1 MSSKESDTNDTTGGK
16 HFVHE
21 ESMEYCVAGDS
32 TQDPTGA
39 SDCLPPTTHGSLLL
53 TESTKERKTSL
64 SRAGEVAKLLRCLLY
79 KHKKLSSVPRNRVFK
94 KARWIGRGQSLKPN
108 QRGLSS
114 NNSKQQL

>member
-1 MSSKESDTNDTTGGK
+1 MTPQ
-16 HFVHE
+16 
-21 ESMEYCVAGDS
+21 VANTLCMKRAWS
-32 TQDPTGA
+32 AVWLETPHMTRLELLIA
-39 SDCLPPTTHGSLLL
+39 PPPPTTHGSLLL

-108 QRGLSS
+108 QRGLS
-114 NNSKQQL
+114 